1 MAGIKFDNSLIV
13 RIEGEGLTTED
24 VERALAARLEELG
37 YAKET
42 FTAAI
47 LEREAVFP
55 TALDMDGINVAIPHC
70 DVANVNEAA
79 VCMGVLENPVAWH
92 RMDDPESAC
101 EVSLVCMLALTE
113 PHAHLEMLQK
123 VIGLV
128 QNQELVAKVVA
139 SDSIDEVFELVHD
152 QLV

>member
-79 VCMGVLENPVAWH
+79 VCMGGSRNPWRGIAWMIP
-92 RMDDPESAC
+92 RAPARSRSCAC
-101 EVSLVCMLALTE
+101 S
-113 PHAHLEMLQK
+113 P
-123 VIGLV
+123 
-128 QNQELVAKVVA
+128 
-139 SDSIDEVFELVHD
+139 
-152 QLV
+152 